1 MRFYLINR
9 MTCTRVKLFGE
20 DLKKLFI
27 SNGWKESS
35 FSDADYLLI
44 NSCSFLKSRED
55 YFIREIEK
63 MVKDRKSNQKI
74 VVFGCLP
81 STNPKRIL
89 ALNNN
94 IVLFSRNLEG
104 LISYF
109 GFKNKNFSLS
119 TITNADLTFTQ
130 KIISWLNNIFLNDPN
145 ITLRL
150 MKKNVFH
157 VRISS
162 GCMGNCS
169 YCSERFTTV
178 FKSRK
183 IIEVVDSFAEGLHKG
198 FKVFAINSDDSSCF
212 GLDNRE
218 NIVQLLSKLVS
229 FEGDYKIAVTEFNPQ
244 GLFIKNILNHLSSK
258 KICYITIPVQ
268 SGSQKILNKMRR
280 PYKINSVIEKVLE
293 IKKINPILK
302 INTHLIVGFP
312 GESETDFMKTLFIVK
327 SGLFDRIK
335 VFKYSDRP
343 NTDASKFHNKVSEG
357 VKRRRAKILQRAI
370 ILDAI
375 KKRDFVN
382 FLLNLKQI

>member
-1 MRFYLINR
+1 

-35 FSDADYLLI
+35 FSDADCLLI

-63 MVKDRKSNQKI
+63 MVRDCKSNQKI

-81 STNPKRIL
+81 ATNPKRIL
-89 ALNNN
+89 ALNQN
-94 IVLFSRNLEG
+94 IVLFSRNMGE

-109 GFKNKNFSLS
+109 GFKNKKFSLS
-119 TITNADLTFTQ
+119 TITNADLTYMQ
-130 KIISWLNNIFLNDPN
+130 KLISWINKLFLNDPN

-162 GCMGNCS
+162 GCKGKCS
-169 YCSERFTTV
+169 YCSERFTTI
-178 FKSRK
+178 FKSRR
-183 IIEVVDSFAEGLHKG
+183 IFEVVDSFNEGLHKG
-198 FKVFAINSDDSSCF
+198 FNVFAINSDDSSCF
-212 GLDNRE
+212 GLDNGE
-218 NIVQLLSKLVS
+218 NIAQLLSKLVS
-229 FEGDYKIAVTEFNPQ
+229 FNGKYKIAVSEFNPQ
-244 GLFIKNILNHLSSK
+244 GLFMGNIYSALSSE

-280 PYKINSVIEKVLE
+280 PYNLNSVIEKVSE
-293 IKKINPILK
+293 IKKNNPNLK

-312 GESETDFMKTLFIVK
+312 GESETDFQKTLSIVK

-343 NTDASKFHNKVSEG
+343 NTDASKFSNKVSE
-357 VKRRRAKILQRAI
+357 KIKIKRAKILQRAI

>member
-1 MRFYLINR
+1 MNFHLINR

-27 SNGWKESS
+27 SNGWGESS
-35 FSDADYLLI
+35 FQDADYLLI

-55 YFIREIEK
+55 YFIQEIEK
-63 MVKDRKSNQKI
+63 MIKNSNSNQKI

-81 STNPKRIL
+81 ATNPKRIL
-89 ALNNN
+89 ALNKN
-94 IVLFSRNLEG
+94 ILLFSRDMDKI
-104 LISYF
+104 ISYF
-109 GFKNKNFSLS
+109 CFKNKEFSLS
-119 TITNADLTFTQ
+119 TITNSDLTFTQ
-130 KIISWLNNIFLNDPN
+130 KIISRINRIFLKDPN

-162 GCMGNCS
+162 GCKGNCS

-178 FKSRK
+178 FKSRR
-183 IIEVVDSFAEGLHKG
+183 IFEVLDSFREGLGNG

-212 GLDNRE
+212 GIDNGE
-218 NIVQLLSKLVS
+218 NIVQLLIKLVS
-229 FEGDYKIAVTEFNPQ
+229 LNGEYKIAVSEFNPQ
-244 GLFIKNILNHLSSK
+244 GLFIKNIHNVLSSE

-280 PYKINSVIEKVLE
+280 PYNVSLV
-293 IKKINPILK
+293 IKKILEIRKSNPLLK

-312 GESETDFMKTLFIVK
+312 GETEKDFLKTLQLVRG
-327 SGLFDRIK
+327 GLFDRIK

-343 NTDASKFHNKVSEG
+343 NTDASKYSNKISED
-357 VKRRRAKILQRAI
+357 VKLKRAKIIQRSI
-370 ILDAI
+370 IHDAI
-375 KKRDFVN
+375 KKMDFVN

>member
-1 MRFYLINR
+1 
-9 MTCTRVKLFGE
+9 MTCTRVRLFGE

-27 SNGWKESS
+27 SNAWEESS
-35 FSDADYLLI
+35 FQDADYLLI

-55 YFIREIEK
+55 YFIQEIGK
-63 MVKDRKSNQKI
+63 MIEDSNPNQKI

-81 STNPKRIL
+81 ATNPKRIL
-89 ALNNN
+89 ALNKN
-94 IVLFSRNLEG
+94 IVLFSRDMDK

-109 GFKNKNFSLS
+109 GFKNKEFSLS
-119 TITNADLTFTQ
+119 TITNSELTFMQ
-130 KIISWLNNIFLNDPN
+130 KIISGINRFFLKDPN

-162 GCMGNCS
+162 GCKGNCS

-178 FKSRK
+178 FKSRR
-183 IIEVVDSFAEGLHKG
+183 IFEVIDSFREGLDMG

-212 GLDNRE
+212 GLDNGE
-218 NIVQLLSKLVS
+218 NIAQLLSKLVS
-229 FEGDYKIAVTEFNPQ
+229 FNGEYKIAVSEFNPQ
-244 GLFIKNILNHLSSK
+244 GLFIKNINTAISSE

-280 PYKINSVIEKVLE
+280 PYNLSLVV
-293 IKKINPILK
+293 KKILETRMANPQLK

-312 GESETDFMKTLFIVK
+312 GETEKDFMKTLQLVR

-343 NTDASKFHNKVSEG
+343 NADASKYSNKISED
-357 VKRRRAKILQRAI
+357 VKLKRAKIIQRAI
-370 ILDAI
+370 VLDAI